1 DSPTARFQELAFL
14 DMGLFNVC
22 LRRLE
27 ASPPKP
33 RRLAQIKKLMRKP
46 WSYIII
52 LVYVKNFCIFALSK
66 RPRGTYFRLELP
78 FGRYV

>member
-46 WSYIII
+46 WSGSAIKKIVF
-52 LVYVKNFCIFALSK
+52 LLF
-66 RPRGTYFRLELP
+66 
-78 FGRYV
+78 